1 MESLQFLVVLVLEPC
16 DNNEILEMFLTL
28 NWHDLQEPVK
38 ENGYVA
44 QYMDALGT
52 DTMVRVLHGVGM
64 VSTLIV
70 LVQLAGTRGLPLF
83 VSFVTGLA
91 IVGRLVFVNRYA
103 FLGPGLQQLWHEAI
117 SVGGIS
123 LLPQVISCL

>member
-1 MESLQFLVVLVLEPC
+1 MLELC
-16 DNNEILEMFLTL
+16 DISGDRRFRVQIFLTL
-28 NWHDLQEPVK
+28 SWHDMQKPVK
-38 ENGYVA
+38 EDGYVA
-44 QYMDALGT
+44 QYVDALGT
-52 DTMVRVLHGVGM
+52 DRVVRVLHGVGM

-83 VSFVTGLA
+83 VTFVTGLA

-103 FLGPGLQQLWHEAI
+103 FLGPGIQQLWHEAM

-123 LLPQVISCL
+123 LVPQVILCQ